1 MQTIPA
7 HHSWSEEKLL
17 DVGDYAYP
25 FTLYQHCLP
34 CNEWMND
41 DPISTPRSI
50 FPETGPRRKNEVKD
64 NFDWLLPRTKSA
76 DIEEAVNAY
85 ESSYHFLGGFSSSDR
100 MVSKKISATP
110 QSVDNRCVFYEVHQ
124 CVLNHPLCNIE
135 QKVEWL
141 IKPVGN
147 LIN

>member
-1 MQTIPA
+1 
-7 HHSWSEEKLL
+7 
-17 DVGDYAYP
+17 
-25 FTLYQHCLP
+25 
-34 CNEWMND
+34 
-41 DPISTPRSI
+41 
-50 FPETGPRRKNEVKD
+50 VKD

-147 LIN
+147 LINRIHSATKRPPPEDQYKIPVWVMISLRRLCFSGRICERHG